1 MIRALLACLVLIAL
15 DDAAAVEE
23 PIPTTGAAQAALRSA
38 DSALLSAD
46 SGGAIRALRSVP
58 AAEFA
63 GDDAAHRECVLGRLG
78 AVATVHVTAGI
89 DDTWVRNVLASY
101 QDYWWRAM
109 ATPRDRD
116 ALEATLLE
124 ELKGLLG
131 TRAAGAKDFETLDAH
146 LTAELEKRGYHSL
159 RGRTAPLLELMLWRT
174 QESRDYDVALPEGP
188 QRVVVEILDDFV
200 SGGWNDYANCGK
212 SGTGGW
218 VGEDRLFAVR
228 GRYKSLEGENFRVT
242 YLGHEAQHF
251 ADKRRFPGLA
261 DWELEYRAKLV
272 ELSMAEETRETLL
285 RRFTAAQS
293 DDRGSPHAYA
303 NKRVIAEL
311 TEALG
316 ADPLSA
322 APERLRQAAR
332 SVLIEDSH
340 QRMVNR

>member
-1 MIRALLACLVLIAL
+1 MRRALLACFVLIAL
-15 DDAAAVEE
+15 AEISTANE
-23 PIPTTGAAQAALRSA
+23 PISTTAAAQAALGAA
-38 DSALLSAD
+38 DGAILNAD

-63 GDDAAHRECVLGRLG
+63 GDDAANRECVLGRLD
-78 AVATVHVTAGI
+78 APAPVHVTTGI
-89 DDTWVRNVLASY
+89 DDAWVRNVLATY

-116 ALEATLLE
+116 ALEATLLKD
-124 ELKGLLG
+124 LKGLLG
-131 TRAAGAKDFETLDAH
+131 TRAAGAKDFEALDAD
-146 LTAELEKRGYHSL
+146 LSAELEKRGYHSL

-188 QRVVVEILDDFV
+188 QRVRVEILDDFV
-200 SGGWNDYANCGK
+200 SGGWNHYASCGK

-218 VGEDRLFAVR
+218 TGEDRLFAVR
-228 GRYKSLEGENFRVT
+228 GSYKSLEGENFRVS

-272 ELSMAEETRETLL
+272 ELSMAEETREKLL

-293 DDRGSPHAYA
+293 DDPGSPHAYA
-303 NKRVIAEL
+303 NKRVIAAL
-311 TEALG
+311 TGALG

-332 SVLIEDSH
+332 SVLIEDSR